1 MVGDLKGYGTVWY
14 HSEGIANILSL
25 SRVRRNFRV
34 TYDSKDGNVFRLK
47 PDESVREFRE
57 SASGLYF
64 SDSAD
69 NGIMMV
75 NTVAENRS
83 SYTNADYSRAA
94 LARKLQVIIG
104 RLSTK
109 DFIRVVEGNHLPNCP
124 INRHDIMA
132 AEHIFG
138 PDVGSL
144 KGKTVRRAPIG
155 ARPLLTTIPAEVMS
169 RYRSVTLCADIMFV
183 NKIPFFV
190 TISRG
195 IKFGTAE
202 MITSRHHKAILGA
215 IKQVCRIYRT
225 RGFRVELL
233 LMDGEFES
241 LRGDMA
247 ELGITLNTTAKDEHV
262 GEIERYIRTIKERTR
277 CIYNTLPFTRMPAR
291 LLIEMV
297 YTSVFWLNSFPAQDG
312 VSDTLSPCTLV
323 TGQTL
328 DYNKHCRLEFATYA
342 QTHEDHDN

>member
-1 MVGDLKGYGTVWY
+1 M
-14 HSEGIANILSL
+14 
-25 SRVRRNFRV
+25 
-34 TYDSKDGNVFRLK
+34 
-47 PDESVREFRE
+47 
-57 SASGLYF
+57 
-64 SDSAD
+64 
-69 NGIMMV
+69 
-75 NTVAENRS
+75 
-83 SYTNADYSRAA
+83 
-94 LARKLQVIIG
+94 
-104 RLSTK
+104 
-109 DFIRVVEGNHLPNCP
+109 
-124 INRHDIMA
+124 
-132 AEHIFG
+132 
-138 PDVGSL
+138 
-144 KGKTVRRAPIG
+144 
-155 ARPLLTTIPAEVMS
+155 
-169 RYRSVTLCADIMFV
+169 
-183 NKIPFFV
+183 

-202 MITSRHHKAILGA
+202 MITSRHHKPILGA